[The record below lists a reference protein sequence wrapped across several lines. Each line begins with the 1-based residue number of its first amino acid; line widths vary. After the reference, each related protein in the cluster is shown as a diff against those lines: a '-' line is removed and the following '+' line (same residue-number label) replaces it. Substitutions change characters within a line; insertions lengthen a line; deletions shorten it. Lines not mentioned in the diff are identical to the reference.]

1 MAFTRRKLLSFIMP
15 ASALG
20 FFTKNNSAFAA
31 ENNSPEKIKAVENSI
46 SNKTSDHDIQ
56 VENLF
61 ENAVMQTQNEI
72 NQQRVSV
79 TVFGAKG
86 DYVQGKGG
94 TDDTEAFQLA
104 ANYCSEKTGRVLT
117 IPAGNYLITKTIF
130 SDPFYMEGETGC
142 TRIYIKGMENKTVFD
157 MSKNTEFVG
166 RIIGSRNIEWI
177 IEDSDIDSVI
187 KGPATS
193 SEYNKTF
200 LRYILV
206 NNFCH
211 GGKRNIKG
219 YSFCWDFS
227 AAAWFRI
234 GDCVGAII
242 ENNNI
247 QGKFDIQ
254 ENPEAQFNDSAF
266 ELNAEEAI
274 MSARMSNNNIGP
286 IKTAIT
292 IKNNVFITAHDND
305 IFGTLDGVVW
315 TGKNN
320 FNEPKFYANNINSQ
334 RNGIKCEGA
343 SYLNF
348 SNNTI
353 RRHRKGWKAAKN
365 NWNGLW
371 LIDATDIKI
380 TDNTF
385 QPDHGEGEFS
395 GTSISVNLN
404 NISISNI
411 DNSFIGSGCGV
422 GINLE
427 NCAGLNI
434 NNSSTAQSGINDII
448 FKISNNTRFIS
459 IGLYSLVSTFKGN
472 IIIKDETIKSP
483 ITMLNNNFDLQGNAD
498 VELNITK
505 INADN
510 DMKQWRTTVGSNQL
524 TRSIVSD
531 NNEITNYEIITRT
544 KHNTVEQIEFR
555 AEKIKINNGPDLIT
569 GKGDPNGRVTAAK
582 GSLFMRTDSK
592 AANSLYVKE
601 SNSGKFGW
609 KNK

>member
-15 ASALG
+15 VSTLG
-20 FFTKNNSAFAA
+20 LLSKSDNVLADEKNKDNTYES
-31 ENNSPEKIKAVENSI
+31 NNYH
-46 SNKTSDHDIQ
+46 KTSDHNIE

-61 ENAVMQTQNEI
+61 TNSVRQTQNEI

-79 TVFGAKG
+79 TAFGAKG
-86 DYVQGKGG
+86 NYVQGKGG
-94 TDDTEAFQLA
+94 TDDTNAFQLA
-104 ANYCSEKTGRVLT
+104 SKYCSENNGRVLI
-117 IPAGNYLITKTIF
+117 IPAGNYLITETI
-130 SDPFYMEGETGC
+130 SSEPFYMEGETGC
-142 TRIYIKGMENKTVFD
+142 TRIYIKGMKDKIVFD
-157 MSKNTEFVG
+157 MSKNTEFIG
-166 RIIGSRNIEWI
+166 RTIGCKNIEWI
-177 IEDSDIDSVI
+177 TEDSDIDSVI
-187 KGPATS
+187 KGPITS
-193 SEYNKTF
+193 GEYNKSL
-200 LRYILV
+200 LRYIFV

-211 GGKRNIKG
+211 GGTRNFKG

-254 ENPEAQFNDSAF
+254 ENPETQFNDSAF

-274 MSARMSNNNIGP
+274 MSVRMSNNNIGP
-286 IKTAIT
+286 IKTALT

-315 TGKNN
+315 SGENN

-353 RRHRKGWKAAKN
+353 RRHRKGWKAAKDD
-365 NWNGLW
+365 WNGL
-371 LIDATDIKI
+371 LLSDATDIKI
-380 TDNTF
+380 TENTI
-385 QPDHGEGEFS
+385 QPDQGEGEFNGNS
-395 GTSISVNLN
+395 TSINLN
-404 NISISNI
+404 KINISNI
-411 DNSFIGSGCGV
+411 DNNFIGSGCKE

-434 NNSSTAQSGINDII
+434 NNTSTAQNRNTDII
-448 FKISNNTRFIS
+448 FKLSNNTRFIS

-472 IIIKDETIKSP
+472 IINKDDTIKSP
-483 ITMLNNNFDLQGNAD
+483 ITMINNHFDLQSNAD
-498 VELNITK
+498 VEFNLTK
-505 INADN
+505 VNADN
-510 DMKQWRTTVGSNQL
+510 DMKKWRTTVGLSQL
-524 TRSIVSD
+524 TRAIVSD
-531 NNEITNYEIITRT
+531 NNEIINYEIITRT
-544 KHNTVEQIEFR
+544 KQKTIEQIEFR
-555 AEKIKINNGPDLIT
+555 AEKIKLNNGPDLIT
-569 GKGDPNGRVTAAK
+569 GQGDPNGRIAAAK
-582 GSLFMRTDSK
+582 GSLFIRTDS
-592 AANSLYVKE
+592 NTNSSLYVKE

-609 KNK
+609 KSK